1 MKLFA
6 TITKLDEEQ
15 QLVFGYASTEA
26 LDSQHEIVKREA
38 LEAALPSY
46 LKFANIREMHGASA
60 VGVAKEASIDHKGLY
75 LAAKVVDPLAWHK
88 VKEGVYKGFSIGGKA
103 LKRDPANRHVI
114 TQIELHEISLV
125 DRPANPEAVFDIY
138 KVTSVAGQDDE
149 PDWWSDL
156 QNAVNEALAA
166 ADGENGATILTLLK
180 PLKAYL
186 DAGGEV
192 AAPVAVAPARAPA
205 KARKPRTVASTEDD
219 TVAMSVALGDIRK
232 YEASIA
238 KMSAQCTQLAA
249 ELERLSRQPLPGKGV
264 LLAVDKSADGLA
276 KAAEPQ
282 DTLSLIR
289 EAHRNPIRLF

>member
-26 LDSQHEIVKREA
+26 LDSQQEIVKREA

-46 LKFANIREMHGASA
+46 LKFANIREMHGNSA

-75 LAAKVVDPLAWHK
+75 LAAKVIDPLAWHK

-103 LKRDPANRHVI
+103 LKRDPKNRNII
-114 TQIELHEISLV
+114 TELELSEISLV

-138 KVTSVAGQDDE
+138 KVTSTAGGDE
-149 PDWWSDL
+149 PDWWSNL
-156 QNAVNEALAA
+156 QNAVEEALATVQPE
-166 ADGENGATILTLLK
+166 DGSTILALLK

-186 DAGGEV
+186 DAGGE
-192 AAPVAVAPARAPA
+192 PVAVAVPAA
-205 KARKPRTVASTEDD
+205 KPRQPKAAAGNADD
-219 TVAMSVALGDIRK
+219 TLQMSVAMGEIRK

-238 KMSAQCTQLAA
+238 KMSAQCTRLAA
-249 ELERLSRQPLPGKGV
+249 ELERLSQQPLPGKGV

-276 KAAEPQ
+276 KAAAPQ
-282 DTLSLIR
+282 DTFSLMR
-289 EAHRNPIRLF
+289 QAHQNPIRMF